1 MSTLTLLFALVL
13 ATPALPGVNLA
24 GIDKNET
31 EALNALLNDAVCPCS
46 PNETVLQ
53 CIKKKSCPPAVE
65 LANFGADQFRQGL
78 SIEQVMQA
86 MVRRYIEKYVRYKFD
101 LASSPRKGAA
111 NAKVTIVEF
120 ADFECPHCAEMSK
133 ILDGLVKKYPKDI
146 AVVFKQFP
154 LPHHTHASGAARSA
168 LAAGRQ
174 GKFWPM
180 HDMIFMNQGSL
191 SNEKF
196 IQFARE
202 LGMNVDRFKK
212 DMNDPVLYGQ
222 IENERKEAIQANITG
237 TPAVYVNGR
246 MFMDGINGAKL
257 EEMIQRV
264 IKDAR

>member
-1 MSTLTLLFALVL
+1 MSTLTLFFTLFL
-13 ATPALPGVNLA
+13 AAPALPGVNMA
-24 GIDKNET
+24 GIDKNEG
-31 EALNALLNDAVCPCS
+31 EALTALLQDAVCPCS

-53 CIKKKSCPPAVE
+53 CIQKKSCPPAVQ

-101 LASSPRKGAA
+101 LVSSPRKGAK
-111 NAKVTIVEF
+111 NPKVTVVEF

-133 ILDGLVKKYPKDI
+133 ILDGLVKKYPNDI

-154 LPHHTHASGAARSA
+154 LEHHVHASGAARAA

-174 GKFWPM
+174 AKFWPM

-196 IQFARE
+196 LQFARE
-202 LGMNVDRFKK
+202 LGMNVERFKK
-212 DMNDPVLYGQ
+212 DMNDAALYQQ
-222 IENERKEAIQANITG
+222 IDNERKEALQAQITG

-264 IKDAR
+264 IKEER

>member
-133 ILDGLVKKYPKDI
+133 ILDGLVKKYQGHRGCLQ
-146 AVVFKQFP
+146 AVSVAP
-154 LPHHTHASGAARSA
+154 PHACQRCCTFSIGSWSPGEVLAHARHDLYESGQS
-168 LAAGRQ
+168 Q
-174 GKFWPM
+174 
-180 HDMIFMNQGSL
+180 Q
-191 SNEKF
+191 
-196 IQFARE
+196 
-202 LGMNVDRFKK
+202 
-212 DMNDPVLYGQ
+212 
-222 IENERKEAIQANITG
+222 
-237 TPAVYVNGR
+237 
-246 MFMDGINGAKL
+246 
-257 EEMIQRV
+257 
-264 IKDAR
+264 